1 MKNTILLDGKRVWN
15 YDPQWVETLS
25 VEVLYYLVSETL
37 GELGFE
43 RLNKCVYYKDGI
55 TIFCDSEKK
64 TYEVH
69 ITINGK
75 MITSHSFMH
84 LWESIRTHWIVT
96 HRLREPSA

>member
-15 YDPQWVETLS
+15 YDPQWVEALS

-64 TYEVH
+64 TYEVD
-69 ITINGK
+69 ITIKGM
-75 MITSHSFMH
+75 MITSLSFMH

-96 HRLREPSA
+96 HRLNPQLR